1 MRIVIT
7 GPFFFPQ
14 LEGVEKAML
23 FHARHLAR
31 RGHEV
36 HVVSSRLQFPK
47 GSFPDAP
54 AFEEMD
60 GFAIHRVEARL
71 AHPGWRFE
79 YVANGGVVMPG
90 LSRLLDRL
98 DPDVLHAHQ
107 IAAPAWAHAAAWHAW
122 RRGKRF
128 FYTPHWHPD
137 AQLDRWFRNALLWG
151 LNRLPL
157 KVARRVYMLT
167 PRDTEGFRREYPRMD
182 PARLSVMGPGV
193 EEPIAEKRP
202 PRGPDELHILFVG
215 RVDDH
220 RKGFDLLRAAFA
232 ARRRP
237 GWVLTTVGRV
247 SDATR
252 AALGAEF
259 GPAVRVLGPVPE
271 AELEREYALCD
282 IFCMPSRYEGYGLTY
297 IEAMRY
303 GCAVVGAGE
312 GGVPEVIPPG
322 TGIVAPTGDAAA
334 LGDILARLADD
345 PEERRRLGEGG
356 RARAAPFRWGAVA
369 ERLERE
375 YSGG

>member
-36 HVVSSRLQFPK
+36 HAVSSRLQFPK

-54 AFEEMD
+54 AREEMD
-60 GFAIHRVEARL
+60 GFTIHRVEARVV
-71 AHPGWRFE
+71 HPGWRFA
-79 YVANGGVVMPG
+79 YVANGGLVMPG
-90 LSRLLDRL
+90 LSRLLDRI

-122 RRGKRF
+122 RRRKRF

-137 AQLDRWFRNALLWG
+137 ADLAKRFHNSLLWG

-167 PRDTEGFRREYPRMD
+167 PRDTEGFLREYPRMD

-193 EEPIAEKRP
+193 EEPIAEPRP
-202 PRGPDELHILFVG
+202 ARGPEELHILFVG

-237 GWVLTTVGRV
+237 GWVLTAVGRV
-247 SDATR
+247 SPETR
-252 AALGAEF
+252 AALEAEF
-259 GPAVRVLGPVPE
+259 GAAVRVLGAVPE
-271 AELEREYALCD
+271 EALEREYARCD

-345 PEERRRLGEGG
+345 PAERARLGEGG
-356 RARAAPFRWGAVA
+356 RAWAAPFRWAA
-369 ERLERE
+369 IAKRLERE
-375 YSGG
+375 YETA